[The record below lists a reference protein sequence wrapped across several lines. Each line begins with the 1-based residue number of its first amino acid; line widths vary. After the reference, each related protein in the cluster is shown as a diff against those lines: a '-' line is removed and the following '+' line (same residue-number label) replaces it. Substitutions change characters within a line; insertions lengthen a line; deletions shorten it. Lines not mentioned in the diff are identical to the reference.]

1 VTPVWKPRNPLS
13 GCRGPQVVSSLLA
26 EVWVYVY
33 PTEPRGLT
41 TNAFLLRIPPMS
53 EDGIEY
59 LDVLPLLRGA
69 ITTFARS
76 VESAAVDPDNGEYVN
91 ITHLV
96 RHLIG
101 RLAAGQTEE
110 FPAVFAVV
118 ERVLADGDEEALS
131 LMVAGFFEDLLNVDE
146 YTDTICQPSD
156 FGPWLGP
163 RARRVHSVASVLRID
178 D

>member
-1 VTPVWKPRNPLS
+1 MWILLPDGSTRQVSLTLGNLGESAAIHSRLSPHRTTRVGVRDTCLEAEKPAIRVSRASGGQQFAGRGLGICTPNR
-13 GCRGPQVVSSLLA
+13 A
-26 EVWVYVY
+26 
-33 PTEPRGLT
+33 RGLT

-76 VESAAVDPDNGEYVN
+76 VESAGVDPDNGEYVN

-118 ERVLADGDEEALS
+118 ERVLADGD
-131 LMVAGFFEDLLNVDE
+131 
-146 YTDTICQPSD
+146 
-156 FGPWLGP
+156 
-163 RARRVHSVASVLRID
+163 RKR
-178 D
+178 